1 MPEEPGPGGRER
13 TIVEYERLNGLGR
26 AVFVAGALAGVSAK
40 CARRAVRRVRLV
52 ARETRRA
59 FRAGLVDRD
68 Q

>member
-1 MPEEPGPGGRER
+1 MPEESGPEGRER

-26 AVFVAGALAGVSAK
+26 AVFMAGAVAGFSAK
-40 CARRAVRRVRLV
+40 CTRRAVRRVRFV

-59 FRAGLVDRD
+59 FRAGLVDQD